1 MTGVQYLKI
10 REAAK
15 RASIHVD
22 TLRALIR
29 KGLGPKTHTI
39 DPTRKRPFLRIR
51 EDDLQT
57 WLDSLRQ

>member
-1 MTGVQYLKI
+1 MAEPQYLKI

-15 RASIHVD
+15 LACIHVD

-51 EDDLQT
+51 RDDLQA
-57 WLDSLRQ
+57 WLDGLRH